1 MITFIALWAINSVGL
16 ECHLDRVEVVGS
28 NPSTNTNNNYMEIV
42 IEWEGIFGV
51 VKVILFVGSIFF
63 LGYLVGKKSK

>member
-1 MITFIALWAINSVGL
+1 
-16 ECHLDRVEVVGS
+16 
-28 NPSTNTNNNYMEIV
+28 MEIV

-51 VKVILFVGSIFF
+51 IKVILFVGFIFF

>member
-1 MITFIALWAINSVGL
+1 M
-16 ECHLDRVEVVGS
+16 GS

-42 IEWEGIFGV
+42 IEWEGISGV
-51 VKVILFVGSIFF
+51 VKVVLFVGSIFF